1 MRGRVRAWL
10 PGQEMN
16 ALARA
21 SAVASLALLATAAR
35 AQEPTLAM
43 VLQRAGAYVLE
54 FQRQLSGIVLQEQYV
69 QNVSPPSAE
78 PVRHREL
85 ISDLLLVRPVG
96 ADRWIQFRDVSVV
109 DGKPVRDRSE
119 RLAKLFLEPTMS
131 NADQIQQIVA
141 ESTRYNIGSVERTVN
156 VPVQSLAFLDPRHQA
171 RFTFARANNA
181 GPAMAFARPLGTT
194 WAIQYQEVEPKTLIR
209 TAAGRDL
216 PARGRF
222 WMEPATGRVLM
233 TELIA
238 EDVMLRAMIVVKYA
252 EEGSAGLLV
261 PVEMREQYDVR
272 GDAFRRIGAHVE
284 GRATYSNVRRFTVT
298 VDEKLAPIK
307 K

>member
-1 MRGRVRAWL
+1 
-10 PGQEMN
+10 MN
-16 ALARA
+16 ALART
-21 SAVASLALLATAAR
+21 SAVALLALLATPAR
-35 AQEPTLAM
+35 AQQPALAT

-54 FQRQLSGIVLQEQYV
+54 FQRQLAGIVEQEQYV
-69 QNVSPPSAE
+69 QNISPPSAE

-85 ISDLLLVRPVG
+85 ISDLLLVRPVD
-96 ADRWIQFRDVSVV
+96 ADRWIQFRDVFVV

-119 RLAKLFLEPTMS
+119 RLAKLFLEPTTS
-131 NADQIQQIVA
+131 SADQVKRIVA
-141 ESTRYNIGSVERTVN
+141 ESTRYNIGSLERTVN
-156 VPVQSLAFLDPRHQA
+156 VPVMPLAFLEPRHQA
-171 RFTFARANNA
+171 RFTFARAKNV
-181 GPAMAFARPLGTT
+181 GPAMAFTCPPGTA

-222 WMEPATGRVLM
+222 WIEPATGRVLM

-238 EDVMLRAMIVVKYA
+238 EDVMLRAMIVVNYT
-252 EEGSAGLLV
+252 EEGSVGLLV
-261 PVEMREQYDVR
+261 PAEMREQYDIR
-272 GDAFRRIGAHVE
+272 GDDIVRTGAHVE
-284 GRATYSNVRRFTVT
+284 GRARYSNVRRFTVT